1 MGNYENILALMQEY
15 SGQDYRR
22 AKLEDLQSMDR
33 TPQFVQDAENCW
45 LYSMFNNAYFN
56 LHYKLSS
63 DEVME
68 IKEEMRSYGIN
79 IEDGAGSPLS
89 GAFIARYLS
98 QKTGKKIRAF
108 NIDILGDKNDFVRIA
123 AKLGYVFEIAR
134 VASPAFYADIDD
146 NGEINQIHPTRS
158 ATGLHSTNVRYDR
171 SRCQFK
177 ELGSWGNSRYNSFYY
192 ELKQFV
198 ENIRIRGIS
207 QIFTFFAEMKDA

>member
-33 TPQFVQDAENCW
+33 TPQFVQDADNCW

-56 LHYKLSS
+56 LRYKLSS
-63 DEVME
+63 AEVME

-98 QKTGKKIRAF
+98 QKTGEENQGIQYRYSRRQERLRQDRCEAW
-108 NIDILGDKNDFVRIA
+108 LCVRDC
-123 AKLGYVFEIAR
+123 E
-134 VASPAFYADIDD
+134 
-146 NGEINQIHPTRS
+146 
-158 ATGLHSTNVRYDR
+158 
-171 SRCQFK
+171 
-177 ELGSWGNSRYNSFYY
+177 GSESSF
-192 ELKQFV
+192 LC
-198 ENIRIRGIS
+198 
-207 QIFTFFAEMKDA
+207 